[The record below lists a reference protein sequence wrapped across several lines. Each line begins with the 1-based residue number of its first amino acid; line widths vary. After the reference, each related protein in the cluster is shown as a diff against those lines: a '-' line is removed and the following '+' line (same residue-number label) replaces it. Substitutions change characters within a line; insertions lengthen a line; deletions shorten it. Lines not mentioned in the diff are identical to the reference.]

1 MVSLSK
7 NQTISLAKSSSKISQ
22 IQFGLGWDP
31 AKKKGFLGGLFGGG
45 NDSIDLDA
53 SCVMLDRQGKELDT
67 VWFRQLRSEDGSV
80 HHTGDNLTGE
90 GDGDDEVIKADLSRL
105 PSDVEYLVLTVN
117 SFRGQTFNEVDNA
130 FCRVVDQQGTELAR
144 YKLTEQGSH
153 TGVVIASLRRSGGE
167 WNFTAHG
174 QASRGRT
181 IQDMMSDIRS
191 VVVL

>member
-117 SFRGQTFNEVDNA
+117 SFRGQTFNEVP
-130 FCRVVDQQGTELAR
+130 
-144 YKLTEQGSH
+144 
-153 TGVVIASLRRSGGE
+153 
-167 WNFTAHG
+167 
-174 QASRGRT
+174 RG
-181 IQDMMSDIRS
+181 
-191 VVVL
+191 